1 MPLSAIVSI
10 GRTAVPIFPPRGGLG
25 NHSRRRATADL
36 VERAA
41 LDRRLANRN
50 IRTALIAGA
59 IALVIFAL
67 SFLVGFV
74 Y

>member
-1 MPLSAIVSI
+1 M
-10 GRTAVPIFPPRGGLG
+10 
-25 NHSRRRATADL
+25 RRAGADL
-36 VERAA
+36 VERAHV
-41 LDRRLANRN
+41 DRRLANRN

-59 IALVIFAL
+59 IALVVFAL